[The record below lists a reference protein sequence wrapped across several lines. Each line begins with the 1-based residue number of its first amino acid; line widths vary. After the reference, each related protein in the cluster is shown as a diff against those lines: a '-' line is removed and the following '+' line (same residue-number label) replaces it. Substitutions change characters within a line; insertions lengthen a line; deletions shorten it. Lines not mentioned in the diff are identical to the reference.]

1 MKNTIYDKL
10 GADQLEQLV
19 HKFYELVLENTVL
32 KPLFTTDLELVRKKQ
47 IAFLTQF
54 LGGPTLYNDTFGHPM
69 MRMRHLPH
77 AITEA
82 AAIEWLKCMKAA
94 IDTLDI
100 DDDFKDTLFNCFPRV
115 AAHMV
120 NR

>member
-1 MKNTIYDKL
+1 MENTIYDKL
-10 GADQLEQLV
+10 GAEKLEQLV
-19 HKFYELVLENTVL
+19 HKFYELVIENPSL
-32 KPLFTTDLELVRKKQ
+32 KPLFTTDLDLVRKKQ

-54 LGGPTLYNDTFGHPM
+54 LGGPLLYNETFGHPR

-82 AAIEWLKCMKAA
+82 TAIEWLKCMKSA
-94 IDTLDI
+94 IDTLEI
-100 DDDFKDTLFNCFPRV
+100 EEDFKDTLFNCFPRV
-115 AAHMV
+115 AANMV